1 MKSDF
6 DATDRHILSRLAMDG
21 RYKNTQL
28 ATELNISEAAVRS
41 RIKHL
46 QEIGAVQIVAL
57 CNPLIMGHRGVRLLL
72 DVEANTYQAVLEA
85 TKSISQLNQL
95 SVLNDG
101 EMVYLD
107 VTCRDLEQ
115 LVDILDILRSIKH
128 VIRIRPLVLTHI
140 YKDYSW
146 NGLVGSKGQSNNLN

>member
-6 DATDRHILSRLAMDG
+6 DATDRHIMSRLAMDG

-28 ATELNISEAAVRS
+28 ASELNISEAAVRS

-46 QEIGAVQIVAL
+46 QEIGAIQIVAL
-57 CNPLIMGHRGVRLLL
+57 CNPLILGHRGVRLLL
-72 DVEANTYQAVLEA
+72 DVEPGSNSTVLEA
-85 TKSISQLNQL
+85 TKSISQMNQL

-115 LVDILDILRSIKH
+115 LVDVLEILRNIKY
-128 VIRIRPLVLTHI
+128 VLRIRPLVLTHL

-146 NGLVGSKGQSNNLN
+146 NGLVGSKGQSRNSN

>member
-1 MKSDF
+1 
-6 DATDRHILSRLAMDG
+6 MDG

-28 ATELNISEAAVRS
+28 AVELNISEAAVRS

-72 DVEANTYQAVLEA
+72 DVEAGSHVAVLAA

-95 SVLNDG
+95 SVLNEG

-115 LVDILDILRSIKH
+115 LVDILDILRNIEN
-128 VIRIRPLVLTHI
+128 VLRIRPLVLTHL

-146 NGLVGSKGQSNNLN
+146 NGLVGSKGQSRNPN